1 MPAAMLTTRAIALVV
16 LSLGLGGASPL
27 DQCKQLA
34 SKDTSGPDAS
44 EGSITVPAVPVKPA
58 LSFEDQSLKEAKQL
72 CATGDCQTAHDR
84 LAIALPANSPVRATQ
99 DFKDIENKWAN
110 STIAGAQNDPDV
122 IGRRRTLEQVIAS
135 TSVDAPTRE
144 RAKTALAAM
153 PTKAP
158 PPLASATA
166 QSDLDLAK
174 LVAPTDSKKA
184 RDILLPKI
192 QAKKASKDETDYLT
206 VLCSKMKDKACLAAI
221 KASR

>member
-1 MPAAMLTTRAIALVV
+1 MLTTRAMALVV

-27 DQCKQLA
+27 DQCKKLA
-34 SKDTSGPDAS
+34 STDTASPNAS

-72 CATGDCQTAHDR
+72 CASGDCQTAHDR
-84 LAIALPANSPVRATQ
+84 LAIALPTGSPVRTTP
-99 DFKDIENKWAN
+99 DFKDIENKWAT

-144 RAKTALAAM
+144 RAKAALAAM

-158 PPLASATA
+158 PPLASAAA
-166 QSDLDLAK
+166 QSDLELAK
-174 LVAPTDSKKA
+174 LAAATDAKKA
-184 RDILLPKI
+184 REILLPKI
-192 QAKKASKDETDYLT
+192 QAKKATKEETEYLT
-206 VLCSKMKDKACLAAI
+206 ALCFKTKDKPCLAAI
-221 KASR
+221 KASH